1 MDKARDKG
9 ALKMTA
15 PPAEDEG
22 EDDDDLEAKADDAE
36 ENPLAMPPSQA
47 SAKPKLPILAHRKA
61 ILSAVRKHSVVIVRA
76 DTGSGK
82 TTQLPQILLDEEN
95 PESFN
100 LDSSERMSIA
110 VTQPRRV
117 AAVAVARRVAWERN
131 CEVGDQVG
139 YSVRFEE
146 RVSERTRIKYM
157 TDGVLLREATMSA
170 ESLLRRYSVIIVDEV
185 CVQS

>member
-1 MDKARDKG
+1 MDKVKAKG
-9 ALKMTA
+9 SPEIIA
-15 PPAEDEG
+15 PPTEDG
-22 EDDDDLEAKADDAE
+22 GGNDDNLEAKTEDAE
-36 ENPLAMPPSQA
+36 EGPLAMQPSQV
-47 SAKPKLPILAHRKA
+47 STKPKLPILAHRKT
-61 ILSAVRKHSVVIVRA
+61 ILSAIRKHSVVIVRA

-82 TTQLPQILLDEEN
+82 TTQLPQILLDGEGS
-95 PESFN
+95 ESLN
-100 LDSSERMSIA
+100 MNSSERMSIA

-131 CEVGDQVG
+131 CEVGDEVG

-170 ESLLRRYSVIIVDEV
+170 ESLLRRYSAIIVDEV
-185 CVQS
+185 CVQC